1 MRKNKIEDYVREE
14 FGMSLFEFMRQK
26 IEDESLYDY
35 EIADQLNVRSQAIGS
50 LRHLFGL
57 KRKNGFRRRF
67 EKRYGRG
74 AVIEFRNM
82 VKDGSN
88 SLADVG
94 RYFGFSREYARQV
107 YIQIFGRPYGG
118 LNGKRSGEG
127 GMGNP
132 CADF

>member
-1 MRKNKIEDYVREE
+1 MRKNKIEGHIKEQ

-35 EIADQLNVRSQAIGS
+35 EIADQLNVRSQTIGS

-74 AVIEFRNM
+74 AVIEF
-82 VKDGSN
+82 KDMIGDAEN

-107 YIQIFGRPYGG
+107 YIHIFGRPYRDMH
-118 LNGKRSGEG
+118 GKRSGEG
-127 GMGNP
+127 DMAVNS
-132 CADF
+132 